1 MIKNKFEI
9 IKKYIQGKDVL
20 DCGCV
25 GTFEFEKF
33 HPDFLHPKLVK
44 LAKSVWGVDTNA
56 SGAKQMKKLGFNVVV
71 GNVENIELGRKFD
84 VIVAGDLLEHLSNV
98 GMFLDN
104 TKKHLKPSG
113 VLIIHTPNAF
123 GITRFYH
130 MLAKKGVEVNP
141 DHICYYDIKTLKQ
154 LLERHGYSIIESHYT
169 NTLNPPLIKKIIIN
183 FFTKISAGFAD
194 SILMVAKTREETN
207 TNDNCVEA

>member
-1 MIKNKFEI
+1 MIKNKVEI
-9 IKKYIQGKDVL
+9 IRKYVQGKDVL

-33 HPDFLHPKLVK
+33 RPDFLYPKLVK
-44 LAKSVWGVDTNA
+44 LAKSVLGVDLNA
-56 SGAKQMKKLGFNVVV
+56 PGIKQMKEMGFNVVI
-71 GNVENIELGRKFD
+71 GDVEHTDLGQKFD

-98 GMFLDN
+98 GMFLEN
-104 TKKHLKPSG
+104 AKKHLKPSG

-130 MLAKKGVEVNP
+130 MLAKKDVEVNP

-154 LLERHGYSIIESHYT
+154 LLERHSYSIIESHYT
-169 NTLNPPLIKKIIIN
+169 STFNPPLIKKIIIN

-194 SILMVAKTREETN
+194 SILMVVKTRKETN
-207 TNDNCVEA
+207 TNNNHVEI